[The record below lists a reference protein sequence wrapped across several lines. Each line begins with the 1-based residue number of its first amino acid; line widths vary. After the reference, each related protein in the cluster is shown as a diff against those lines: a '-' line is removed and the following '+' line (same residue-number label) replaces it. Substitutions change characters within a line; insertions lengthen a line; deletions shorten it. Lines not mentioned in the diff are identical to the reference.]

1 MAENHPPNHGFKG
14 DSIVAQHAIF
24 ALLVDTLS
32 NQIQVKYQAMPVSPF
47 DTHERVML
55 TFNAAMFIYATT
67 SVAEVI
73 LRTQKSVHQRLVG
86 NIRLFASALATI
98 LLLEI
103 LSLIVSCIIS
113 VLWTCLFVK
122 LAYESCQDLCQLLS
136 QTTYEALDMLKKLIA
151 NVRSP
156 EEKPNQPNVQVL
168 TSPGTD

>member
-32 NQIQVKYQAMPVSPF
+32 NQIQVKYQSMQVSPF
-47 DTHERVML
+47 DTHQRVMS
-55 TFNAAMFIYATT
+55 TFFAALFIYATT

-73 LRTQKSVHQRLVG
+73 LRTRKSVHQRLVG
-86 NIRLFASALATI
+86 NIRLLASALATI
-98 LLLEI
+98 LLLVT

-113 VLWTCLFVK
+113 VLWACLFVK

-136 QTTYEALDMLKKLIA
+136 QTTDEVLRMLKKLIA
-151 NVRSP
+151 TVRSP
-156 EEKPNQPNVQVL
+156 EAKPNQPNV
-168 TSPGTD
+168 